1 MAEAYRRFGN
11 TTPQPQ
17 KGVLYGG
24 MAGSPAYIDKGA
36 FGSGRMTPEET
47 RQDAI
52 NWGQNAGLPNRISFA
67 GESGRDI
74 LNPNEMRVNA
84 PSVEHWKQKAQRKMM
99 MDMMYQGEDNPY
111 YQGRLM
117 DQGPHP
123 SLRIRGMGGG
133 LGSLQ
138 EQAAIDPSDW
148 RSIERI
154 LEAGGDPGTETQTAG
169 LWQTWQK
176 IKDRIGEDAAN
187 DWLTSQQ
194 PAYANRGGLMSL
206 RR

>member
-1 MAEAYRRFGN
+1 MAEAYRRYGN
-11 TTPQPQ
+11 TTSQPQ

-24 MAGSPAYIDKGA
+24 MAGSPAYGAMAQREGA
-36 FGSGRMTPEET
+36 FGSGRMPQET

-84 PSVEHWKQKAQRKMM
+84 PSVKGWKQEAQRKMM
-99 MDMMYQGEDNPY
+99 MDMLYQGEDNPY

-138 EQAAIDPSDW
+138 EQAAIDPGTRTQS
-148 RSIERI
+148 
-154 LEAGGDPGTETQTAG
+154 AGIMGALPGEYETAG
-169 LWQTWQK
+169 IYQQWKTIASK
-176 IKDRIGEDAAN
+176 FGE
-187 DWLTSQQ
+187 
-194 PAYANRGGLMSL
+194 AYANNWLAEQQG
-206 RR
+206 

>member
-1 MAEAYRRFGN
+1 MSEAYRRFGN
-11 TTPQPQ
+11 TTSQPQ
-17 KGVLYGG
+17 KEGIGDAYRGVLYGG
-24 MAGSPAYIDKGA
+24 MAGSPAYFGAMAQQEGA
-36 FGSGRMTPEET
+36 FGSGRNARET

-138 EQAAIDPSDW
+138 EQAAIDPGTRTQSEG
-148 RSIERI
+148 IMGA
-154 LEAGGDPGTETQTAG
+154 LPGEYETAG
-169 LWQTWQK
+169 IYQQWKTIASK
-176 IKDRIGEDAAN
+176 FGE
-187 DWLTSQQ
+187 
-194 PAYANRGGLMSL
+194 AYANNWLAQQQG
-206 RR
+206 